1 MVARVCPIAQAMRTM
16 PEDERPDFQAV
27 LDNHLSST
35 IISQWLTHT
44 RGYTGCTITAVKAH
58 RDGTC
63 GCEQ

>member
-1 MVARVCPIAQAMRTM
+1 M
-16 PEDERPDFQAV
+16 PEDERPDFQAI

-44 RGYTGCTITAVKAH
+44 RGYTGCTIAAVKAH